1 MEVEIDQ
8 NGAVLLGKNVACDAH
23 CPKPIRV
30 VTHSHFDHIGGLDES
45 IAHCE
50 KVLMTP
56 ATRDLLEILKS
67 KKSVDS
73 PKIHCL
79 RYGET
84 FEYEN
89 EKLTFF
95 SANHI
100 IGSAQVL
107 LESDIRIVYT
117 GDFKLY
123 RGGSLTAPTIP
134 SDILVMDATY
144 GNPHRRR
151 TFKNEITARFIDLV
165 KKSLEAGIVYIFGYY
180 GKLQEIL
187 EIIHTADIET
197 PVIVPEKVFKMM
209 QVCERHGMKFGNYFS
224 SKSEEAKGLDH
235 FIGLYHMGSKQWIGK
250 GATKITLSG
259 WEFDMPVRQER
270 AKEFTVAFS
279 DHADFDELL
288 QYVGLSKPKR
298 VITDNKRGG
307 DAVTLAKEIT
317 KRFGIPAEPLP
328 SSDSMSSVV
337 KGFSA

>member
-1 MEVEIDQ
+1 
-8 NGAVLLGKNVACDAH
+8 
-23 CPKPIRV
+23 
-30 VTHSHFDHIGGLDES
+30 
-45 IAHCE
+45 
-50 KVLMTP
+50 MTP

-67 KKSVDS
+67 KKFVDS
-73 PKIHCL
+73 HKIHCL
-79 RYGET
+79 QYNEPI
-84 FEYEN
+84 EYDG

-95 SANHI
+95 PAHHI

-107 LESDIRIVYT
+107 LEFDKRIVYT
-117 GDFKLY
+117 GDFKLEK
-123 RGGSLTAPTIP
+123 TPVIP
-134 SDILVMDATY
+134 SDILVIEATY
-144 GNPHRRR
+144 GNPNRRR
-151 TFKNEITARFIDLV
+151 TFKNEITARFIDLI
-165 KKSLEAGIVYIFGYY
+165 KESLKTGIVYIFGYY

-187 EIIHTADIET
+187 EIIHTAALET

-209 QVCERHGMKFGNYFS
+209 QVCERYGMKFGNYFS

-235 FIGLYHMGSKQWIGK
+235 FIGLYHMFSKQWIGR

-298 VITDNKRGG
+298 VITDNQRGG
-307 DAVTLAKEIT
+307 DAITLAKEIT

-328 SSDSMSSVV
+328 SSDSVSSVV
-337 KGFSA
+337 KSFP